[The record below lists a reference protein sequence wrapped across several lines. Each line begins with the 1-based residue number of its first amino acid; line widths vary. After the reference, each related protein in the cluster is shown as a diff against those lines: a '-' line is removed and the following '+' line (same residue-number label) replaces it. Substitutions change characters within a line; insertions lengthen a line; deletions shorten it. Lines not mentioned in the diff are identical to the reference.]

1 MAECQSEKKPAAAAT
16 SSSGFDLYGGGGGL
30 FNAKM
35 MQQVGAAG
43 GTTATV
49 TTGKIDRFQGWS
61 RYNKDNQAATAETRI
76 SSFSKEDSFTYSSIY
91 SSHGFPR
98 EKNPQQQGMSKPDT
112 PTRAAGQ
119 ISSGTSS
126 SSTIAGDG
134 FACEGGRRTS
144 SGSGVPPLGHHSAT
158 TSSKAAAAAGAGSTT
173 TKDAGSSLSLH
184 ARSSSTEENFNKDSH
199 GKHRRQ
205 MSDLGGSTR
214 VDGVF
219 FGGENFQ
226 TRRNVSGEIS
236 SSVSS
241 SSAAAAATPPRMSG
255 SDSSGYWSRSDSER
269 CSSSSSKGGGAASS
283 GSSSGGGSPGTV
295 LNLKVSSSATADSP
309 SPRAGSSTSSGASSR
324 GSSLAGSPTVGGGRS
339 GSTNVASLFGTTT
352 TTTTKNKNNNNVNT
366 SGASMAAESSSTGP
380 ATVRSSSSNAGNL
393 HGAVISNGGSGGGVT
408 KLATTA
414 NGVCQYGGVPSSPS
428 IGIITGPASHSRV
441 SNGVAAAAQAST
453 TTVQAKLNPKTE
465 GPKGVAASTVH
476 GRGNIYAVG
485 ESLLIKR
492 MLSSTDPED
501 VKNAGNDQYKKGNFS
516 EALSLYD
523 RAVSLAPNRASYRS
537 NRAAALTGLGRLAEA
552 VQECEESIKLD
563 ASYIRGHQRLVS
575 LCIRLGR
582 VERAKKIL
590 KVCGPQ
596 LDLGDI
602 QRLEMIEKHLMR
614 CSEAKK
620 VSDWNTIVRES
631 EAAITAGADS
641 APQIL
646 ALKAEALLK
655 LCRPEDAE
663 MVITSAQKVET
674 ALRKATGMLTDTT
687 ILIVQVQIDMAL
699 GRFDDAVT
707 TAEKAAHID
716 PNNREVIGMLRTAR
730 AVVSAR
736 TTGNDLYKAGRILEA
751 SLAYGQG
758 LHAHPSNAVLLCN
771 RAACRSVAFFCDS

>member
-1 MAECQSEKKPAAAAT
+1 
-16 SSSGFDLYGGGGGL
+16 
-30 FNAKM
+30 
-35 MQQVGAAG
+35 
-43 GTTATV
+43 
-49 TTGKIDRFQGWS
+49 
-61 RYNKDNQAATAETRI
+61 
-76 SSFSKEDSFTYSSIY
+76 
-91 SSHGFPR
+91 
-98 EKNPQQQGMSKPDT
+98 MSKPDT
-112 PTRAAGQ
+112 PTTAAGQ
-119 ISSGTSS
+119 LSIGTSS

-134 FACEGGRRTS
+134 FACESGRRTS
-144 SGSGVPPLGHHSAT
+144 TGSGVPPLGHHSAT
-158 TSSKAAAAAGAGSTT
+158 TSSKAAATAGAGSTT
-173 TKDAGSSLSLH
+173 TKDASSSLSLH
-184 ARSSSTEENFNKDSH
+184 ARSSSTEENFNKDLH

-205 MSDLGGSTR
+205 MSDL
-214 VDGVF
+214 
-219 FGGENFQ
+219 
-226 TRRNVSGEIS
+226 
-236 SSVSS
+236 
-241 SSAAAAATPPRMSG
+241 
-255 SDSSGYWSRSDSER
+255 
-269 CSSSSSKGGGAASS
+269 
-283 GSSSGGGSPGTV
+283 
-295 LNLKVSSSATADSP
+295 
-309 SPRAGSSTSSGASSR
+309 GSSTSSGASSR

-339 GSTNVASLFGTTT
+339 GSTSVASLFGTT
-352 TTTTKNKNNNNVNT
+352 TTTTKNKNNNNNVNT
-366 SGASMAAESSSTGP
+366 SGASTAAESSSTGP
-380 ATVRSSSSNAGNL
+380 ATVRSSSLNAGNL
-393 HGAVISNGGSGGGVT
+393 HGAVISNGGS
-408 KLATTA
+408 
-414 NGVCQYGGVPSSPS
+414 
-428 IGIITGPASHSRV
+428 
-441 SNGVAAAAQAST
+441 
-453 TTVQAKLNPKTE
+453 E

-501 VKNAGNDQYKKGNFS
+501 IKNAGNDQYKKGNFS

-602 QRLEMIEKHLMR
+602 RRLEMIEKHLMR

-646 ALKAEALLK
+646 AFKAEALLK
-655 LCRPEDAE
+655 LCRPEEAE

-707 TAEKAAHID
+707 TAEKAAHFE
-716 PNNREVIGMLRTAR
+716 PNNSEVIGMLRTAR

-771 RAACRSVAFFCDS
+771 RAACRSKLGQYEKAIEDCNAALVAQPRYTKALLRRAQLNCQLERWADSLRDYEDLKRELPGDEEVARALSEVQLGFKKSLGEKMNQMWYGGNVEDISSNDQFREAVSHSELAVVLFNTKWSDRCRQMTPAVDQLAKQNGGVKFLKVDVEANPFLAKAESIDFVPTFKIYKNGFKVKELLGPTQEALEHAVSHYNSTTL